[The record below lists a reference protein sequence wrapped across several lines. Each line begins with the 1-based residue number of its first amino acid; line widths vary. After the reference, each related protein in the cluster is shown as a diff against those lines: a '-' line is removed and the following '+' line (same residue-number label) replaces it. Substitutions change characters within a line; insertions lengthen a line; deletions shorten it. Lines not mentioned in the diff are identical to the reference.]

1 MENIFPVYDQLVS
14 REEKETFLN
23 QKAKVF
29 WLTGLSGSGKTTI
42 AKQVERIL
50 FNKGFFVQLIDGDNV
65 RSGLCNNL
73 TFSLEDRKENIRRIA
88 ELTALSIRQ
97 GIICINTFVSPTLE
111 IRQMAK
117 DIVGEQD
124 FFEIYIDTT
133 LEECEKRD
141 VKGLY
146 KKARSGE
153 IKGFTGI
160 DSPFEKPIN
169 PSLVISTKQ
178 SIQESADQLIE
189 FILTKVQPK

>member
-1 MENIFPVYDQLVS
+1 MENIYPVYDQLIS
-14 REEKETFLN
+14 REEKEAFLN

-29 WLTGLSGSGKTTI
+29 WLTGFSGSGKTTI
-42 AKQVERIL
+42 AKQVERLL

-97 GIICINTFVSPTLE
+97 GIVCINTFVSPTIE
-111 IRQMAK
+111 IREMAK
-117 DIVGEQD
+117 EIIGEED
-124 FFEIYIDTT
+124 YFEILIDTS

-146 KKARSGE
+146 KRARAGE

-160 DSPFEKPIN
+160 DSPYEKPVN
-169 PSLVISTKQ
+169 PALTVLTDGSV
-178 SIQESADQLIE
+178 QESADQLVD
-189 FILTKVQPK
+189 FILNHISPF

>member
-1 MENIFPVYDQLVS
+1 MENIYPVYDQLIS
-14 REEKETFLN
+14 REEKEIFLN
-23 QKAKVF
+23 QKAGVF

-42 AKQVERIL
+42 AKQVEKYL
-50 FNKGFFVQLIDGDNV
+50 FNKGFFVQIIDGDNV

-117 DIVGEQD
+117 DIVGAKD
-124 FFEIYIDTT
+124 FHEIYINTT
-133 LEECEKRD
+133 LEECENRD

-160 DSPFEKPIN
+160 DSPFEPPVD
-169 PSLVISTKQ
+169 PSLIISTNQ
-178 SIQESADQLIE
+178 TIQESASQLTDYI
-189 FILTKVQPK
+189 ISNVQKI

>member
-1 MENIFPVYDQLVS
+1 MEHIYPVYDQLIS
-14 REEKETFLN
+14 REEKEAFLN

-50 FNKGFFVQLIDGDNV
+50 FNEGYFIQLIDGDNV

-73 TFSLEDRKENIRRIA
+73 SFSLEDRKENIRRIA

-97 GIICINTFVSPTLE
+97 GIVCINTFVSPTKE
-111 IRQMAK
+111 IRAMAK
-117 DIVGEQD
+117 EIIGEED
-124 FFEIYIDTT
+124 FFEILVDTS

-160 DSPFEKPIN
+160 DSPFEKPEN
-169 PSLVISTKQ
+169 PSLVLSTDKE
-178 SIQESADQLIE
+178 IQESAMDLVS
-189 FILTKVQPK
+189 FIKEQIKIQ